1 MRNKNE
7 TISKDMRMSDL
18 ILNNPLNILIL
29 ERFEIALGFNDKSIE
44 DICKN
49 TINVEVFLTIL
60 NLYNNSPYST
70 ISNFNHEDI
79 QLIIQF
85 LKNSHKYYLL
95 EKYPEISDNIE
106 LMIKTNNDPEVIMVK
121 RFFEEYKNEVAEHIN
136 YENDISFPY
145 ILNLFKAGLD
155 NGNIKELSMYSIND
169 FKKHHDDI
177 EDKLTDLKNLL
188 IKYLPQKKDKK
199 ARRKILIDLFELEHD
214 LRIHTEI
221 ENKILIPQSERIE
234 NIIKNKTRG

>member
-7 TISKDMRMSDL
+7 TISKDMKMSDV

-29 ERFEIALGFNDKSIE
+29 ERFEIALGFNDKSFK
-44 DICKN
+44 DICEN

-60 NLYNNSPYST
+60 NLYNNSPFRT
-70 ISNFNHEDI
+70 TANFNLEDM
-79 QLIIQF
+79 QLILHF

-95 EKYPEISDNIE
+95 EKYPEISANIE
-106 LMIKTNNDPEVIMVK
+106 LMIKTNNDPEIKMVK
-121 RFFEEYKNEVAEHIN
+121 RFFEEYKKEVAEHIN

-145 ILNLFKAGLD
+145 ILSLFKAGLD
-155 NGNIKELSMYSIND
+155 NGDIKEQSMYSIGD
-169 FKKHHDDI
+169 FKEHHDDI

-221 ENKILIPQSERIE
+221 EDKILIPQIERIE
-234 NIIKNKTRG
+234 NIIKNKKRG